1 LPFFSLLPPSN
12 SSSPPVPWK
21 EKKRDLLVQDSIC
34 CCRLAAQRFAP
45 FLARLAWWFIG
56 VARLSFSWLLQ
67 FLIQARIAG
76 VDGCPE
82 AEIAARRVIPW
93 SLLVAVASFD
103 PFLWEILVDVLG
115 FLGAQFPNSPF

>member
-1 LPFFSLLPPSN
+1 M
-12 SSSPPVPWK
+12 
-21 EKKRDLLVQDSIC
+21 QDSIC
-34 CCRLAAQRFAP
+34 CCRLDAQRFAP
-45 FLARLAWWFIG
+45 FLAGLPWWFLG
-56 VARLSFSWLLQ
+56 VARLCWLLQ
-67 FLIQARIAG
+67 FLIQARIAA
-76 VDGCPE
+76 VDGCSE